1 MQGVFFAAVKGQV
14 LFLASRPDRGLRAVF
29 PLAGAM
35 ECRTDNPCDRIS
47 TVPGSPA
54 SHRTAPAGFA
64 ALRGGIGRRDRGGI
78 FGTAG
83 AQTGVRV
90 PDSDGGEVTPATRS
104 RTGTQHRP
112 KCRLAQRRPGSRP
125 RRDTGRAGVQRTRP
139 RRQHEGRGRDP
150 GDRRCLRLCRH
161 GRSTKAGVETPATR
175 RAMVK
180 VVTSV
185 NEGLLD
191 PGDRCEVAANR
202 STKAGVETPATPR
215 SVPGLRAP
223 LNEGRGRDP
232 GDTGEYGIA
241 RWYSTLNEGR
251 GRDPGDTQAP
261 RC

>member
-104 RTGTQHRP
+104 RTGTTSRS
-112 KCRLAQRRPGSRP
+112 AGSLN
-125 RRDTGRAGVQRTRP
+125 
-139 RRQHEGRGRDP
+139 EGRGRDP
-150 GDRRCLRLCRH
+150 GDTGASGRSTNRRWSEH
-161 GRSTKAGVETPATR
+161 RSTKAGVETPATR
-175 RAMVK
+175 PRAGAFWRPVLGAQRRPGSRPRRHGRFSL
-180 VVTSV
+180 TAPCGSSL
-185 NEGLLD
+185 NEGRGRD
-191 PGDRCEVAANR
+191 PGDTLRTYRDTRSRWIR
-202 STKAGVETPATPR
+202 STKAGVETPATHELPPQ
-215 SVPGLRAP
+215 VFAAVL
-223 LNEGRGRDP
+223 
-232 GDTGEYGIA
+232 
-241 RWYSTLNEGR
+241 
-251 GRDPGDTQAP
+251 
-261 RC
+261 